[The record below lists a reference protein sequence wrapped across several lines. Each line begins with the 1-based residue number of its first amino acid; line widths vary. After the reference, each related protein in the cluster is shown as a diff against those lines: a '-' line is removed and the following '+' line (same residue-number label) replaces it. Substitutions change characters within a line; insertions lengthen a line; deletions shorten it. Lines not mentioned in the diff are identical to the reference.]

1 MKCKTSKL
9 VVDMSKVSG
18 VEMHRRED
26 GKWEMVIETK
36 EQRKRCYGL
45 NETVEEWVGR
55 SCFTCEAVENFN
67 IFVKE
72 CAHED

>member
-1 MKCKTSKL
+1 MI
-9 VVDMSKVSG
+9 VDMSQVSS

-55 SCFTCEAVENFN
+55 FCFTCEAVENFN

-72 CAHED
+72 YTYED